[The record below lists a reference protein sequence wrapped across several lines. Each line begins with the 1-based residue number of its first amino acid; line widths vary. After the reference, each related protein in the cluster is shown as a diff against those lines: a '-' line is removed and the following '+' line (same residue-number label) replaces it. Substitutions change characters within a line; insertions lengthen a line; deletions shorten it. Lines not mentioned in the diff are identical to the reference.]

1 MIFRIITWL
10 LFIVGG
16 GFLGFYFDNKYFE
29 IIKNDIVFHAISFV
43 FGFAI
48 LLLTLRISRNT
59 GRTLAKFGRTGDL
72 PRMETNTFVH
82 QGMYKYMRHPMHL
95 GLMLFPLAVALL
107 LGSVS
112 FILFIAPAEIIL
124 MLIMI
129 RLIEEPEAIKKF
141 GDDYKTY
148 AKYTP
153 SFCFK
158 KQCLKALLKNIQ
170 K

>member
-1 MIFRIITWL
+1 MIFRLTVWL
-10 LFIVGG
+10 LFLVGG
-16 GFLGFYFDNKYFE
+16 GILGFYLDNKYFE
-29 IIKNDIVFHAISFV
+29 IISTDIVFHAISFV
-43 FGFAI
+43 FGFAV

-59 GRTLAKFGRTGDL
+59 GRTLAKFGRKGDL
-72 PRMETNTFVH
+72 PRMDTNQFVN

-95 GLMLFPLAVALL
+95 GLMLFPVAVALL

-129 RLIEEPEAIKKF
+129 RLIEEPEAIRKF
-141 GDDYKTY
+141 GDDYRTY

-153 SFCFK
+153 GFCFK
-158 KQCLKALLKNIQ
+158 KRCLKALLK
-170 K
+170 KVER